1 MQVQSRNPVSKGALL
16 NWSPIEM
23 EANKNHAIRE
33 MVQMVGSLAGGLAV
47 FYYSKYSKSRV
58 KVGCG
63 NLNCY
68 KLICFIL
75 LWVKIPR

>member
-58 KVGCG
+58 KTKDGIPA
-63 NLNCY
+63 NLY
-68 KLICFIL
+68 VALTIF
-75 LWVKIPR
+75 